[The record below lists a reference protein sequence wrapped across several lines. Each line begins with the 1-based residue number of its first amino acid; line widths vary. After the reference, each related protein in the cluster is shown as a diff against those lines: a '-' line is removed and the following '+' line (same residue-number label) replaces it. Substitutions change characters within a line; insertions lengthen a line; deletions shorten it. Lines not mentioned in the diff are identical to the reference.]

1 MKGAKSTLQSSAVEG
16 TVEAS
21 QYANMMR
28 TSDLGLAGINSDEL
42 ATDFA
47 VGAAG
52 GCAIVG
58 EVCHM
63 SITRNAHRDNLEIE
77 QIRADI
83 EHLRAQ
89 SALAATK
96 LSWYD
101 KVIYIA
107 IGGLAI
113 SGLGNL
119 LELFRGGS

>member
-1 MKGAKSTLQSSAVEG
+1 
-16 TVEAS
+16 
-21 QYANMMR
+21 
-28 TSDLGLAGINSDEL
+28 
-42 ATDFA
+42 
-47 VGAAG
+47 
-52 GCAIVG
+52 
-58 EVCHM
+58 M

-89 SALAATK
+89 SALAAKK